1 MEYERISM
9 FDKDKVQIIVT
20 VERPNGTTFEQ
31 TISVWDNESPLDAMR
46 RYQKVL
52 GEPYG
57 WYTERGQRI
66 RYIKKDAY
74 LCTGWRLA

>member
-1 MEYERISM
+1 MEYTKLTLFNDNTKI
-9 FDKDKVQIIVT
+9 VVT
-20 VERPNGTTFEQ
+20 VERPSGTTFEQ
-31 TISVWDNESPLDAMR
+31 TLKLKDDESPRDAIR

-57 WYTERGQRI
+57 WYTDRGQRI

-74 LCTGWRLA
+74 LITGWRYA